1 MGEFKYMF
9 MKKGEARYERN
20 EQAKIKIPHFG
31 GKSYIAENHSDIHH
45 DAGCIDFTVVVCC
58 VLFIFRTFLN
68 FLGGLL
74 CTFIS
79 MKKSGLFSG

>member
-1 MGEFKYMF
+1 MF

-20 EQAKIKIPHFG
+20 EQATIKIQHFG
-31 GKSYIAENHSDIHH
+31 GRSYIAENNSDIHH
-45 DAGCIDFTVVVCC
+45 DAGCIDFTIVVCR
-58 VLFIFRTFLN
+58 VLFIFRAFLN